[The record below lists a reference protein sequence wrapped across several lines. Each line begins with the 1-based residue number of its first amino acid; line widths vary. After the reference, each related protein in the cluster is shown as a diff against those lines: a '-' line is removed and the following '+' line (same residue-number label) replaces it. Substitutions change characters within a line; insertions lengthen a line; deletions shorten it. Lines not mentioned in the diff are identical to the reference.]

1 MTRQEIQKLALE
13 NAELKR
19 LLHQRD
25 KKVDSLKSRIDELSK
40 DKKALKAQNER
51 SKNKASALK
60 TALLVEQKKTLFE
73 QKTL

>member
-1 MTRQEIQKLALE
+1 MIRQEIKKLALE

-40 DKKALKAQNER
+40 DKKALKAQKER
-51 SKNKASALK
+51 SKNKASELK
-60 TALLVEQKKTLFE
+60 TALLSEQKKTLFE
-73 QKTL
+73 QRML